1 MKEAKNESRLPLN
14 QRESNSLFTLQNNLL
29 TMWTDNGVDQYY
41 QNTFLAFL
49 DELSEEEAIE

>member
-49 DELSEEEAIE
+49 D